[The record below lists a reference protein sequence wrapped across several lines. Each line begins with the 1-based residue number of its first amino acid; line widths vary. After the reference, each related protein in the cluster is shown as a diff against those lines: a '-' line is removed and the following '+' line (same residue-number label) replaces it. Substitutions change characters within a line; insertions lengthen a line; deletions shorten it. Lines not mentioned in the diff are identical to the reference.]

1 MRNSTNVLNSLCK
14 HSKDLNYKYERLYR
28 ILYNKDMY
36 AVAYQRIAPKQGNM
50 TAGTDGKTIDGM
62 SLERIDKLI
71 ASLKDESYQP
81 KPSRRTYIPKKD
93 ASAWHTCNRRQ
104 TVTGSC
110 KNGFRGNL

>member
-50 TAGTDGKTIDGM
+50 TAGTDG
-62 SLERIDKLI
+62 
-71 ASLKDESYQP
+71 
-81 KPSRRTYIPKKD
+81 
-93 ASAWHTCNRRQ
+93 
-104 TVTGSC
+104 
-110 KNGFRGNL
+110 